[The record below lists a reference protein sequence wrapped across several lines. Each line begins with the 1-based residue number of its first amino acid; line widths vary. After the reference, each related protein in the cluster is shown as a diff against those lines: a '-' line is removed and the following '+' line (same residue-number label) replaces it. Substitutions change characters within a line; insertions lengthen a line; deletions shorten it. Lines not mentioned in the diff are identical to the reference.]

1 MSWCRSTPTTCRFIG
16 SLQILAHHGV
26 TIERATLAQWVGAA
40 ANELQPLHDR
50 LLQQLKA
57 SPEAVLRRGLR
68 ACPVLDIGLPGWS

>member
-1 MSWCRSTPTTCRFIG
+1 MVSKHADHLPLYRQS
-16 SLQILAHHGV
+16 QILAHHGV

-57 SPEAVLRRGLR
+57 SPKLFCDETR
-68 ACPVLDIGLPGWS
+68 CPVLDTGLPGWS